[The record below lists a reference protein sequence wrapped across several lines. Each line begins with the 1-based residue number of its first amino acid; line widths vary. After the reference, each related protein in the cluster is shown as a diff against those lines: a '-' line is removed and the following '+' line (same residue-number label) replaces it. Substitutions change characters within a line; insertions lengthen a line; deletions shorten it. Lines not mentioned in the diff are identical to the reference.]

1 MLVSGRNN
9 VKEVLRNF
17 CEIDSVRKA
26 YCQENFNE
34 FDILSLLKKRN
45 IEIIYKKKPELDR
58 LVNNNHQGVILDVRD
73 FAYTSLDDLIMN
85 KEDCFV
91 VILDHIEDPH
101 NLGAIIRTVEASGA
115 DGIILPLNR
124 SVSVN
129 ETVMKTSVGAL
140 YNVKIASVT
149 NLNNT
154 IKRLKKE
161 GFWIVGTDMDGEDY
175 TKIKYPKKTA
185 LVIGSEGFGMTRL
198 VKESCDFVASI
209 PMHGKVNSLN
219 ASVAAGIMIYEVIKR

>member
-17 CEIDSVRKA
+17 SEIEGVRIA
-26 YCQENFNE
+26 YCQDNFNE
-34 FDILSLLKKRN
+34 LDILSLLKKRN
-45 IEIIYKKKPELDR
+45 VPIKKMKKQELDR
-58 LVNNNHQGVILDVRD
+58 LVKNNHQGIILDVRD
-73 FAYTSLDDLIMN
+73 FVYKSLDDLILN
-85 KEDCFV
+85 KERCFV

-115 DGIILPLNR
+115 DGIILPVNR

-140 YNVKIASVT
+140 YNVSIASVT

-175 TKIKYPKKTA
+175 TKISYPEKTA
-185 LVIGSEGFGMTRL
+185 LVIGSEGFGMTRI